1 MASYA
6 AFIAA
11 RSAYGMHFYKRIDQK
26 TRLPM
31 RSLHNTP
38 ASSSIKRRHPLHQ
51 QRGVSLVMVLIF
63 LLLAIISVLGAFRS
77 GFLNEKIVG
86 NESDYNRA
94 FAAAEALIRDA
105 EIDIR
110 GRRPPYDYFQ
120 ADGSAGFP
128 CRPTTDDGNSTET
141 ASKVGYED
149 SCRLR
154 GAAATP
160 WFPEDTVDFDKV
172 QLLLN
177 PNVGDNNCI
186 AGICMP
192 PNTTSLAT
200 IEDQILPVIGSNT
213 LNRNL
218 IGVPYGSFT
227 RRFAPNNSENLTA
240 SQNNPLLATQAA
252 AATAVIPKLSTNAWY
267 VIEAFPYGTT
277 FNGSGNKHPA
287 TQNAPAKERSFV
299 YRITAVVVGLNTK
312 TRVVLKSVFIPYP
325 ISQNP

>member
-1 MASYA
+1 
-6 AFIAA
+6 
-11 RSAYGMHFYKRIDQK
+11 MHFYKRKATDN
-26 TRLPM
+26 TDM
-31 RSLHNTP
+31 RSLNNPPTP
-38 ASSSIKRRHPLHQ
+38 SFKNELTLLHK

-63 LLLAIISVLGAFRS
+63 LLLTIISVLGAFRS

-110 GRRPPYDYFQ
+110 GRRPPYDFFQ

-128 CRPTTDDGNSTET
+128 CRPTTDDGNTTET

-154 GAAATP
+154 GAATTP
-160 WFPEDTVDFDKV
+160 WFPEDTTDFDKV
-172 QLLLN
+172 QLIVN
-177 PNVGDNNCI
+177 PNATDNNCV

-192 PNTTSLAT
+192 PDTTSLAT
-200 IEDQILPVIGSNT
+200 IEDQILPVAGST
-213 LNRNL
+213 VLNRNL

-227 RRFAPNNSENLTA
+227 RTFAPNNSANLTEI
-240 SQNNPLLATQAA
+240 QNNPLLATTAA
-252 AATAVIPKLSTNAWY
+252 PATAPIPKISQKAWY

-277 FNGSGNKHPA
+277 FNGTGNKHPA
-287 TQNAPAKERSFV
+287 TQNAPVKERSFV
-299 YRITAVVVGLNTK
+299 YRITAVVVGLNPT
-312 TRVVLKSVFIPYP
+312 TRVVLKSIFIPYP
-325 ISQNP
+325 IVQNP

>member
-1 MASYA
+1 MVIFA
-6 AFIAA
+6 ACTVAH
-11 RSAYGMHFYKRIDQK
+11 SVYEMLFYKRIDIK
-26 TRLPM
+26 TIPM
-31 RSLHNTP
+31 RSRHNTP
-38 ASSSIKRRHPLHQ
+38 AASSKKSRNLLHK

-63 LLLAIISVLGAFRS
+63 LLLAIISVLGAFRA

-94 FAAAEALIRDA
+94 YAAAEALIRDA

-141 ASKVGYED
+141 ASQVGYED

-154 GAAATP
+154 GAATTP

-177 PNVGDNNCI
+177 PNVTDNNCK

-192 PNTTSLAT
+192 PDTTSLNT
-200 IEDQILPVIGSNT
+200 IEDQILPVVGGTT

-227 RRFAPNNSENLTA
+227 RRFAPGPVNLTA
-240 SQNNPLLATQAA
+240 AQNNPLLATTAA
-252 AATAVIPKLSTNAWY
+252 AATAPIPKVSTNAWY

-277 FNGSGNKHPA
+277 FNGKGNKHPA
-287 TQNAPAKERSFV
+287 TQNAPVKERNFV
-299 YRITAVVVGLNTK
+299 YRITAVVVGLNPK
-312 TRVVLKSVFIPYP
+312 TRVVLKSIFIPYP

>member
-1 MASYA
+1 M
-6 AFIAA
+6 
-11 RSAYGMHFYKRIDQK
+11 
-26 TRLPM
+26 RLLPIP
-31 RSLHNTP
+31 P
-38 ASSSIKRRHPLHQ
+38 ASSSIKRHKPLSA

-63 LLLAIISVLGAFRS
+63 LLLAIISVLGAFRA
-77 GFLNEKIVG
+77 GFLNEKMVG

-94 FAAAEALIRDA
+94 FATAEALIRDA

-110 GRRPPYDYFQ
+110 GRRPPYDFFQ

-154 GAAATP
+154 GAVTTP
-160 WFPEDTVDFDKV
+160 WFPEDMVDFDKV
-172 QLLLN
+172 QILLN
-177 PNVGDNNCI
+177 PIGTENNCI

-192 PNTTSLAT
+192 PDTTSLAT
-200 IEDQILPVIGSNT
+200 IEDQILPVIGGT
-213 LNRNL
+213 LRNRNL

-227 RRFAPNNSENLTA
+227 RRFAPNNTANLTA
-240 SQNNPLLATQAA
+240 IQNNPLLATQAA
-252 AATAVIPKLSTNAWY
+252 AATAVIPKLSNNAWY

-277 FNGSGNKHPA
+277 FNGGGNKHPA
-287 TQNAPAKERSFV
+287 TQNAPVKEKSFV
-299 YRITAVVVGLNTK
+299 YRITAVVVGLNTN
-312 TRVVLKSVFIPYP
+312 TRVVLKSIFIPYP

>member
-1 MASYA
+1 
-6 AFIAA
+6 
-11 RSAYGMHFYKRIDQK
+11 
-26 TRLPM
+26 M
-31 RSLHNTP
+31 RSQHNKLAP
-38 ASSSIKRRHPLHQ
+38 SLKKKPNLPHK

-63 LLLAIISVLGAFRS
+63 LLLSIIAVLGAFRS

-94 FAAAEALIRDA
+94 FSAAEALIRDA

-110 GRRPPYDYFQ
+110 GRRPPYDFFQ

-128 CRPTTDDGNSTET
+128 CRPTTDDGNSNET

-154 GAAATP
+154 GAVNTP
-160 WFPEDTVDFDKV
+160 WFPEDIVDFDRV

-177 PNVGDNNCI
+177 PGVADNNCI

-192 PNTTSLAT
+192 PDTTSLAT
-200 IEDQILPVIGSNT
+200 IENQILPVAGST
-213 LNRNL
+213 VLNRNR

-227 RRFAPNNSENLTA
+227 RRFAPNNSVNLTV
-240 SQNNPLLATQAA
+240 SQNNPLLATEAA
-252 AATAVIPKLSTNAWY
+252 AANDIIPKLSTNGWY

-277 FNGSGNKHPA
+277 FNGGSNKHPA
-287 TQNAPAKERSFV
+287 TQSAPVKERSFI
-299 YRITAVVVGLNTK
+299 YRITAVVVGLNPT
-312 TRVVLKSVFIPYP
+312 TRVVLKSIFIPYP
-325 ISQNP
+325 IVQNP

>member
-1 MASYA
+1 
-6 AFIAA
+6 
-11 RSAYGMHFYKRIDQK
+11 
-26 TRLPM
+26 M
-31 RSLHNTP
+31 RSPHNKLALP
-38 ASSSIKRRHPLHQ
+38 SIKSRNPLYK

-63 LLLAIISVLGAFRS
+63 LLLSIIAVLGAFRS

-94 FAAAEALIRDA
+94 FSAAEALIRDA

-110 GRRPPYDYFQ
+110 GRRPPYDFFQ

-128 CRPTTDDGNSTET
+128 CRPTTDDGNSNET

-154 GAAATP
+154 GAVNTP
-160 WFPEDTVDFDKV
+160 WFPEDIADFDRV

-177 PNVGDNNCI
+177 PGVADNNCI

-192 PNTTSLAT
+192 PDTTSLAT
-200 IEDQILPVIGSNT
+200 IENQILPVAGST
-213 LNRNL
+213 ALNRNL

-227 RRFAPNNSENLTA
+227 RRFAPNNSVNLTV

-252 AATAVIPKLSTNAWY
+252 AANDIIPKLSTNGWY

-287 TQNAPAKERSFV
+287 TQNAPVKDRNFV
-299 YRITAVVVGLNTK
+299 YRITAVVVGLNPT
-312 TRVVLKSVFIPYP
+312 TRVVLKSIFIPYP
-325 ISQNP
+325 IVQNP